1 MAGRWALLIVNMLN
15 DFVQEGAPLE
25 VPRAWI
31 IVDHIRIRLQEARSL
46 RMPVI
51 YICDAH
57 APNDREFT
65 IWPSHALRGTHGAQ
79 VIPELAPQAGESVVP
94 KTRYSGF
101 FQTHL
106 EMKLR
111 QRDVSGL
118 VLTGVAT
125 NVCILYTT
133 ADAVSRGYQV
143 RVPGNCVAARSPK
156 DQAWALKQLRDVL
169 HAEIV

>member
-1 MAGRWALLIVNMLN
+1 MAEKWALLIVDMLN
-15 DFVQEGAPLE
+15 DFVQEGTPVE
-25 VPRAWI
+25 VPAAWT
-31 IVDHIRIRLQEARSL
+31 IVDHIRIRLQEARSR

-57 APNDREFT
+57 APHDRELAT
-65 IWPSHALRGTHGAQ
+65 WPAHAVRGTHGAQ
-79 VIPELAPQAGESVVP
+79 VIPELAPQAGELVVP

-111 QRDVSGL
+111 QREVSGL
-118 VLTGVAT
+118 ILTGVAT

-143 RVPGNCVAARSPK
+143 RVPENCVAALSSE

>member
-1 MAGRWALLIVNMLN
+1 MAERWALLIINMLN

-25 VPRAWI
+25 VPVAWT

-46 RMPVI
+46 RIPVI

-65 IWPSHALRGTHGAQ
+65 TWSGHAVRGTHGAQ
-79 VIPELAPQAGESVVP
+79 VIPELAPRVGEPVVH

-111 QRDVSGL
+111 QREVSGL
-118 VLTGVAT
+118 VLTGVVT

-143 RVPGNCVAARSPK
+143 RVPENCVAAHSPE

-169 HAEIV
+169 RAEIV